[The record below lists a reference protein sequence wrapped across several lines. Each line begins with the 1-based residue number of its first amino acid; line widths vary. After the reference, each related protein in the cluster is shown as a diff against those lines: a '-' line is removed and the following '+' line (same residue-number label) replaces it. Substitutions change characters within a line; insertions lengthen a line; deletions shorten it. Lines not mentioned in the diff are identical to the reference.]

1 MSSSLLYFTDQAGT
15 LLGTAHHSHT
25 INNVFSAYG
34 HNANEI
40 LNAIGFKAERYDP
53 LARGYFLGNGHR
65 LYMTGVMRFC
75 RPDISSPFGLGGINS
90 YAYCAGDPIN
100 YFDPTGKS
108 RTPLWR
114 LRKATTK
121 HIKSKNK
128 THPLP
133 EANSSITQKLA
144 ARPIELADLPN
155 EMINSIIGHLPQKD
169 QLSFSQTSSRHR
181 ELVLTKN
188 EKSIS
193 EFKSK
198 YTAMGEYKKSK
209 ELLKL
214 TFTDDSTPHTNL
226 IDIGI
231 SKAEAI
237 RKTTP
242 QYPVAATR
250 FQPSYGR

>member
-40 LNAIGFKAERYDP
+40 LNATGFKAEHYDP

-65 LYMTGVMRFC
+65 LYMTGVMKFC

-100 YFDPTGKS
+100 YVDPTGKS
-108 RTPLWR
+108 RTPLWQ
-114 LRKATTK
+114 LKKKTTK
-121 HIKSKNK
+121 YIKSKNR
-128 THPLP
+128 THIPP
-133 EANSSITQKLA
+133 EANSSITQEPA
-144 ARPIELADLPN
+144 AGPIELANLPN
-155 EMINSIIGHLPQKD
+155 EMINNLIEHLSQKD
-169 QLSFSQTSSRHR
+169 QLSFSQTSRRHR
-181 ELVLTKN
+181 DLVRDKN
-188 EKSIS
+188 KESIS
-193 EFKSK
+193 EFQ
-198 YTAMGEYKKSK
+198 AMGQYKKSR

-214 TFTDDSTPHTNL
+214 RSADDSAPYTNL

-242 QYPVAATR
+242 QYPVPATR